1 MSTETTA
8 DTSTSTSTSTDSTD
22 STANSANRA
31 AALRGIIDATAAAT
45 SDDAAKASV
54 VFHAAGSGD
63 SGVATDIQ
71 IRTHEVQVDEP
82 PSLGGVDSA
91 PNPVETALAGLLS
104 CQVVT
109 YRFWAAKL
117 DIPLDDVRVETEG
130 DLDVRGFLGLRDG
143 VRPGLGA
150 VRVKVRLTGPASP
163 EQYRELHAAVDEHCP
178 VLDLFTN
185 PTPVS
190 TELVTG

>member
-8 DTSTSTSTSTDSTD
+8 DTSTSTSTSTSTD

-82 PSLGGVDSA
+82 PALGGVDSA

>member
-1 MSTETTA
+1 MST
-8 DTSTSTSTSTDSTD
+8 DTSGTSTDHDVSG
-22 STANSANRA
+22 NLA
-31 AALRGIIDATAAAT
+31 ASLRGIIDATSAAT
-45 SDDAAKASV
+45 AEDVAKASV
-54 VFHAAGSGD
+54 VFHAAGVGD

-71 IRTHEVQVDEP
+71 IRSHQVQVDEP
-82 PSLGGVDSA
+82 PSLGGLDSA

-117 DIPLDDVRVETEG
+117 NIPLDDVRIETEG

-143 VRPGLGA
+143 VRPGLGT
-150 VRVKVRLTGPASP
+150 VRVKVRLTGPASAERY
-163 EQYRELHAAVDEHCP
+163 EQLHAAVDEHCP
-178 VLDLFTN
+178 VLDLFAN

>member
-1 MSTETTA
+1 MST
-8 DTSTSTSTSTDSTD
+8 DTSSTSTDPALSG
-22 STANSANRA
+22 NLA
-31 AALRGIIDATAAAT
+31 ASLRGIIDATSAAT
-45 SDDAAKASV
+45 AADATQAGV
-54 VFHAAGSGD
+54 VFRATGVGD

-71 IRTHEVQVDEP
+71 IRSHQVQVDEP

-104 CQVVT
+104 CQVVS

-117 DIPLDDVRVETEG
+117 NIPLDDVRIETEG

-150 VRVKVRLTGPASP
+150 VRVKVRLTGSASP
-163 EQYRELHAAVDEHCP
+163 EQYEQLRLAVDQHCP
-178 VLDLFTN
+178 VLDLFAN

>member
-1 MSTETTA
+1 MTTDLTA
-8 DTSTSTSTSTDSTD
+8 DTATT
-22 STANSANRA
+22 SANRA
-31 AALRGIIDATAAAT
+31 ASLRGIIDATAAAT
-45 SDDAAKASV
+45 AEDASRAGV
-54 VFHAAGSGD
+54 VFSATGTGD
-63 SGVATDIQ
+63 AGVATEIQ
-71 IRTHEVQVDEP
+71 IRNHRVQVDEP
-82 PSLGGVDSA
+82 PSLGGLDA
-91 PNPVETALAGLLS
+91 AANPVETALAGLLS

-178 VLDLFTN
+178 VLDLFAN

-190 TELVTG
+190 TELVIG

>member
-1 MSTETTA
+1 MAGGPRLWYEQPMAT
-8 DTSTSTSTSTDSTD
+8 DTSTDRAST
-22 STANSANRA
+22 
-31 AALRGIIDATAAAT
+31 LRGIIDATAAAVAT
-45 SDDAAKASV
+45 DASRANV
-54 VFHAAGSGD
+54 VFSAAGTGD
-63 SGVATDIQ
+63 DGVATDIQ
-71 IRTHEVQVDEP
+71 IGRHEVRVDEP
-82 PSLGGVDSA
+82 PGLGGIDAA

-117 DIPLDDVRVETEG
+117 NIPLDDVRIETEG

-150 VRVKVRLTGPASP
+150 VRVKVRLTGSASP
-163 EQYRELHAAVDEHCP
+163 EQYEQLRAAVDQHCP
-178 VLDLFTN
+178 VLDLFAN